1 MYGNDSDHKCSGGFS
16 IQKLNT
22 GENYVGVERWTK
34 TRFGGY
40 GYGNELIY
48 LSLVKFGKLT
58 IMSYF
63 LFFINV
69 MCIHINNLCYYK
81 TIHVSMCVC
90 VLRID
95 SKMT

>member
-48 LSLVKFGKLT
+48 LSLVKFGK
-58 IMSYF
+58 F
-63 LFFINV
+63 
-69 MCIHINNLCYYK
+69 
-81 TIHVSMCVC
+81 
-90 VLRID
+90 
-95 SKMT
+95 